1 MKQWPNLREN
11 QDKVYIIV
19 TQQSLL
25 KEKRGSKNEEGER
38 EMCKAAWGTTDGKEK
53 HKESPKLRRPL
64 VWYLPPN

>member
-38 EMCKAAWGTTDGKEK
+38 ERD
-53 HKESPKLRRPL
+53 
-64 VWYLPPN
+64 V